1 MTESVIVT
9 GASQGI
15 GRAIAAGLAEAGH
28 HVVNLD
34 RAPPDTPVGTY
45 VAVDL
50 ADRAATAAVLARVT
64 RERAVT
70 RLVNNVGIV
79 RPAPVE
85 EQTAADLEAVM
96 DLNVRVAIQCAEA
109 VLPAMRDAGFGRI
122 VNISSRAALGK
133 ELRTAYAAS
142 KAALHGLTKTW
153 ALELGPHG
161 ITVNAVSP
169 GPIATDL
176 FRRVN
181 PDNSPRTAAIREVIP
196 MRRMGRPEDIAGAV
210 AFFLA
215 RDSGFV
221 TGQVLHV
228 CGGMTVVGVGG

>member
-1 MTESVIVT
+1 MIESAIVT

-15 GRAIAAGLAEAGH
+15 GRAIAARLAGAGYQ
-28 HVVNLD
+28 VINLD
-34 RAPPDTPVGTY
+34 RVPPAEPLGIHVP
-45 VAVDL
+45 VDL
-50 ADRAATAAVLARVT
+50 ACRRSTAEALAAVVARHP
-64 RERAVT
+64 VT

-85 EQTAADLEAVM
+85 EQTPDDLAAVM
-96 DLNVRVAIQCAEA
+96 DLNVRTAIQCAEA
-109 VLPAMRDAGFGRI
+109 VLPAMRAEGFGRI

-153 ALELGPHG
+153 ALELGAHG

-181 PDNSPRTAAIREVIP
+181 PDNSPRTAAIREAIP
-196 MRRMGRPEDIAGAV
+196 MRRMGRPEDIAAAV
-210 AFFLA
+210 AFFLGA
-215 RDSGFV
+215 DSGFV

-228 CGGMTVVGVGG
+228 CGGMTVAGVGG

>member
-1 MTESVIVT
+1 MNECAIVT

-15 GRAIAAGLAEAGH
+15 GRAIAEHLAREGYQ
-28 HVVNLD
+28 VINLD
-34 RAPPDTPVGTY
+34 RTPPAASLGVHVP
-45 VAVDL
+45 VDL
-50 ADRAATAAVLARVT
+50 ADRAATAAALG
-64 RERAVT
+64 EAVRRYPAT
-70 RLVNNVGIV
+70 RLVNNVGAV

-85 EQTAADLEAVM
+85 ESTAADLEAVM
-96 DLNVRVAIQCAEA
+96 DLNVRTAIQCAEA
-109 VLPAMRDAGFGRI
+109 VLPAMRAEGFGRI
-122 VNISSRAALGK
+122 VNITSRAALGK

-142 KAALHGLTKTW
+142 KSALHGLTKTW
-153 ALELGPHG
+153 ALELGPLG

-181 PDNSPRTAAIREVIP
+181 PDDSPRTAAIRAAIP
-196 MRRMGRPEDIAGAV
+196 MGRMGTPDDIAGAV
-210 AFFLA
+210 GFFLG
-215 RDSGFV
+215 RHSGFV

>member
-1 MTESVIVT
+1 MTESVVVT

-15 GRAIAAGLAEAGH
+15 GHAIAVALAGAGY

-34 RAPPDTPVGTY
+34 RVPPPAALGTF
-45 VAVDL
+45 VPVDL
-50 ADRAATAAVLARVT
+50 ADREATAAALARVAG
-64 RERAVT
+64 EHGAT
-70 RLVNNVGIV
+70 RLVNNVGTV
-79 RPAPVE
+79 RPAAVE
-85 EQTAADLEAVM
+85 AQTAADLEAVM
-96 DLNVRVAIQCAEA
+96 DLNVRTAIQCAEA
-109 VLPAMRDAGFGRI
+109 MLPAMRAAGFGRI
-122 VNISSRAALGK
+122 VNITSRAALGK

-169 GPIATDL
+169 GPIATEL

-181 PDNSPRTAAIREVIP
+181 PDDSPRTAAIRAAIP
-196 MRRMGRPEDIAGAV
+196 MRRMGRPEDVAGAV

-215 RDSGFV
+215 RESGFV

-228 CGGMTVVGVGG
+228 CGGMTVAGVGG

>member
-1 MTESVIVT
+1 MIEVAIVT

-15 GRAIAAGLAEAGH
+15 GRAIAEQLARAGYQ
-28 HVVNLD
+28 VINLD
-34 RAPPDTPVGTY
+34 REAPA
-45 VAVDL
+45 VALGLHVEVDL
-50 ADRAATAAVLARVT
+50 ADRAATAAALADTVR
-64 RERAVT
+64 RYPAT

-85 EQTAADLEAVM
+85 ESTAADLEAVM
-96 DLNVRVAIQCAEA
+96 DLNVRTAIQCAEA
-109 VLPAMRDAGFGRI
+109 VLPAMRAARFGRI
-122 VNISSRAALGK
+122 VNITSRAALGK
-133 ELRTAYAAS
+133 ELRSAYAAS
-142 KAALHGLTKTW
+142 KSALHGLTKTW
-153 ALELGPHG
+153 ALELGPLG

-181 PDNSPRTAAIREVIP
+181 PEDSPRTAAIRAAIP
-196 MRRMGRPEDIAGAV
+196 MGRMGLPDDIAGAV
-210 AFFLA
+210 GFFLA
-215 RDSGFV
+215 PGSGFV